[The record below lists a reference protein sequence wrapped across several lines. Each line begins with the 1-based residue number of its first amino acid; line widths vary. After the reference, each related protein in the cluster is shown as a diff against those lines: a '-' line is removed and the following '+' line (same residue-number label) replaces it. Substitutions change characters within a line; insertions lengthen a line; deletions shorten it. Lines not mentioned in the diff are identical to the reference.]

1 MSNVIE
7 DFKIDENLKV
17 EFFLPDASGN
27 LFILGIS
34 VLGGDDVLAG
44 AGQFIIGT
52 SLLGGT
58 DTLAGEAT
66 IAFTWQSYE
75 CSVSELEIDYG
86 GEVQDSLYFQP
97 RPAQA
102 DLTLQNLTIDPTVN
116 PAMRPGVGV
125 RVRIVDGEYSKT
137 LYRGY
142 IDTIN
147 VSYDP
152 RNNTHIMQVS
162 SFDAF
167 KRIVNTRLEL
177 LDTLDPI
184 EFPEGVA
191 TPYEV
196 LEIVAEQYGT
206 AMSPLS
212 EPTEGLIPGTTLEN
226 FIPNTVMY
234 EAIQAGLGLFWI
246 DADTE
251 EFVFIPRPATLD
263 PTDKYSVG
271 NNHNDPLHLCMS
283 DIEVASDINNIYNSL
298 QVSLKNDSET
308 SILIRNTDS
317 IELYGEFALDTEVN
331 LIDDIELEN
340 WGRRV
345 FNQTTTKLVQSVET
359 PAINRLG
366 ALTHAAII
374 TPGETIKVVYN
385 TAQLNINDVYT
396 VTKVSHSID
405 VNQWFTTLELWKE
418 F

>member
-1 MSNVIE
+1 MSDVLQ

-17 EFFLPDASGN
+17 EFFLPDAAGN

-34 VLGGDDVLAG
+34 LLGGDDVLAG
-44 AGQFIIGT
+44 AGQFIIGA

-58 DTLAGEAT
+58 DTLAGEAQ

-75 CSVSELEIDYG
+75 CSVSELDIDFG

-102 DLTLQNLTIDPTVN
+102 DITIQNLTIDPTVN

-125 RVRIVDGEYSKT
+125 RVRIVGDDYT
-137 LYRGY
+137 RTIYRGY
-142 IDTIN
+142 LDTIN
-147 VSYDP
+147 VSYNP
-152 RNNTHIMQVS
+152 QNNTHIMQVT
-162 SFDAF
+162 SFDSF
-167 KRIVNTRLEL
+167 KRVVNSRLAL
-177 LDTLDPI
+177 FDTLDPI
-184 EFPEGVA
+184 EFPEGIA

-206 AMSPLS
+206 AMSDKS
-212 EPTEGLIPGTTLEN
+212 EPTDGLIPGTTLEN

-234 EAIQAGLGLFWI
+234 EAIQVGLGLFWI
-246 DADTE
+246 DPDTE
-251 EFVFIPRPATLD
+251 EFVFIPRPTTLD
-263 PTDKYSVG
+263 PEGKYSVG
-271 NNHNDPLHLCMS
+271 NNHNEPLHLCMS
-283 DIEVASDINNIYNSL
+283 DIEVASNIDNIYNSL
-298 QVSLKNDSET
+298 QVSLKSDSDT
-308 SILIRNTDS
+308 KVLVRNTDS
-317 IELYGEFALDTEVN
+317 IELYGEYAIDTDLNV
-331 LIDDIELEN
+331 IDDIELEA
-340 WGRRV
+340 WATRV

-374 TPGETIKVVYN
+374 EPGETIRVVYQ
-385 TAQLNINDVYT
+385 TPQLNINDTYT

-405 VNQWFTTLELWKE
+405 VNNWFTTLELWKE

>member
-1 MSNVIE
+1 MSDVIE
-7 DFKIDENLKV
+7 GFKIDENIKV
-17 EFFLPDASGN
+17 EFFLPDAAGN

-34 VLGGDDVLAG
+34 LLGGDDVLAG

-125 RVRIVDGEYSKT
+125 RVRIVDGEFSKT

-167 KRIVNTRLEL
+167 KRIVNTRLPL
-177 LDTLDPI
+177 FDTLDPI

-251 EFVFIPRPATLD
+251 EFVFIPRPRTLD
-263 PTDKYSVG
+263 PTGKYVVG
-271 NNHNDPLHLCMS
+271 NNHGTPLHLCMS

-298 QVSLKNDSET
+298 QVSLKNDAET

-331 LIDDIELEN
+331 LIDEEELEN

-366 ALTHAAII
+366 NLTHAAIV
-374 TPGETIKVVYN
+374 TPGETIRVVYN
-385 TAQLNINDVYT
+385 TPQLNINDTYT